1 MAALL
6 PDSVLAARRFR
17 RHPQA
22 RKAGDPLRIVAIGG
36 GTGLSTLL
44 KGLKRFSIGA
54 SGPSRSHPAILDITA
69 VVTVTDDGGSS
80 GRLRRDFDILA
91 PGDIRNCM
99 VALSEDESLL
109 SKVFS
114 YRFELGR
121 GLKGHSFGNLFLTA
135 LTRITGDFAHAVR
148 LSSEVLAISGRI
160 FPSTGANVSLRAHL
174 SDGSVV
180 DGESRISRST
190 LPIERIELVP
200 ATASPMQETLEAIRQ
215 ADLITL
221 GPGSLFTSIIPN
233 LLVKGI
239 PEAMRKSKGI
249 TACLV
254 NLMWQPGETTGLSAS
269 DHIRHILAHAGAGAP
284 RQRFLNYA
292 VVNTEPIADDLLISY
307 ARNRAMQVTNDI
319 DTLRQSGID
328 VVALPLLAAGPK
340 VRHDPDKLA
349 RIVVELAKKG
359 RRRILRRH
367 LEKTP

>member
-1 MAALL
+1 MALL
-6 PDSVLAARRFR
+6 HRPGHKNPL
-17 RHPQA
+17 

-44 KGLKRFSIGA
+44 KGLKRYSLGA
-54 SGPSRSHPAILDITA
+54 VAPAPNQPALIDITA

-80 GRLRRDFDILA
+80 GRLRREFDILP

-109 SKVFS
+109 SQVFN
-114 YRFELGR
+114 YRFDYGR

-135 LTRITGDFAHAVR
+135 LTKITGDFAHAVR

-160 FPSTGANVSLRAHL
+160 FPSTSVNVSLRAHL
-174 SDGSVV
+174 AGGRTV
-180 DGESRISRST
+180 DGETRISRSAV
-190 LPIERIELVP
+190 PIERIELVP
-200 ATASPMQETLEAIRQ
+200 ANPAPIEETLEAIRG

-221 GPGSLFTSIIPN
+221 GPGSLFTSVIPN

-239 PEAMRKSKGI
+239 AQAIRKSKGL

-254 NLMWQPGETTGLSAS
+254 NLMWQPGETSGFSAS
-269 DHIRHILAHAGAGAP
+269 DHVRQILSHAGAAAS
-284 RQRFLNYA
+284 RQRFLDYA
-292 VVNTEPIADDLLISY
+292 VVNTEPIADELLISY
-307 ARNRAMQVTNDI
+307 ARNRAMQVANDI
-319 DTLRQSGID
+319 DALRQLGIE
-328 VVALPLLAAGPK
+328 VVALPLLASGPK

-359 RRRILRRH
+359 RRNILRLQ
-367 LEKTP
+367 LEKEKRR

>member
-1 MAALL
+1 M
-6 PDSVLAARRFR
+6 
-17 RHPQA
+17 
-22 RKAGDPLRIVAIGG
+22 RIVAIGG
-36 GTGLSTLL
+36 GTGLSSLL
-44 KGLKRFSIGA
+44 KGLKRYSLAAASAGA
-54 SGPSRSHPAILDITA
+54 DHPAWIEITA

-80 GRLRRDFDILA
+80 GRLRRDFDILP

-109 SKVFS
+109 SQVFN

-148 LSSEVLAISGRI
+148 LSSEVLNISGRI
-160 FPSTGANVSLRAHL
+160 YPSTGVNVVLRAHL
-174 SDGSVV
+174 ADGRTI
-180 DGESRISRST
+180 DGESKISRSDS
-190 LPIERIELVP
+190 PIERVELVP
-200 ATASPMQETLEAIRQ
+200 SDPKPMQETLDAIRQ

-239 PEAMRKSKGI
+239 PEAIRKSKGL

-254 NLMWQPGETTGLSAS
+254 NLMWQPGETTGFSAS
-269 DHIRHILAHAGAGAP
+269 DHVRQILAHAVADAP

-307 ARNRAMQVTNDI
+307 AKNRAMQVANDI
-319 DTLRQSGID
+319 DQLRQLGIH
-328 VVALPLLAAGPK
+328 VVALPLLASGAK

-359 RRRILRRH
+359 RRSILRKE
-367 LEKTP
+367 LEKNA